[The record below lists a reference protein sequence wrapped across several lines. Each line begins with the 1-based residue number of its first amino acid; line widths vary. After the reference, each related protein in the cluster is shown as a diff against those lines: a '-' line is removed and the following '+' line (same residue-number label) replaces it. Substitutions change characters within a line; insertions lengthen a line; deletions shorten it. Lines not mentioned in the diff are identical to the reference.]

1 MKCSANKTLGVNDM
15 RRKKRRILIVDGYNL
30 LGADPELHKESLQSL
45 QLPREKILAALAEY
59 QSVVNQEIIC
69 VFDAYEVRSKESVRD
84 FHGVTVVYT
93 KEKETADEYIERF
106 VHDHYH
112 PHLSE
117 ISVVTSDLTEQN
129 AIFALGAYRISSREM
144 WLNLAEAEKNISE
157 KIDAINEKM
166 PRQKLDIRQD
176 VQAKLEKW
184 RRGRF

>member
-1 MKCSANKTLGVNDM
+1 MTLGVDDM
-15 RRKKRRILIVDGYNL
+15 QRKKRRILIVDGYNL
-30 LGADPELHKESLQSL
+30 IGANQELHKESFQSL
-45 QLPREKILAALAEY
+45 EIPREKVLGALAEY
-59 QSVVNQEIIC
+59 QSVANYEIIC
-69 VFDAYEVRSKESVRD
+69 VFDAYEVRSQESLFD
-84 FHGVTVVYT
+84 FHGVEVVYT

-112 PHLSE
+112 PHLCE

-144 WLNLAEAEKNISE
+144 WVNLTEAEKNISR
-157 KIDAINEKM
+157 KIDSINEKT
-166 PRQKLDIRQD
+166 PRQKLNIGED